1 LTIRGEGDLEKWIPA
16 AMTVLIIL
24 SFSSTFHATPAT
36 ADSSIGAPVTI
47 ILSGIIQAGN
57 LTSGVIKV
65 TSGFVIV
72 GGLDNVV
79 CQCIPPGYNGSD
91 LDCMYTSNSEERNI
105 NATTISLG
113 GGILVLRLAGLYTLV
128 NDELLSVVFGVG
140 APFPGQTAIT
150 EGVNG
155 PVDYLINAQ
164 GTMQVNGISV
174 DLTATGTVTSDPTVS
189 LEICP
194 CKTVVDEGYN
204 LPINV
209 TITNAGYLGQIPYIN
224 VYINTTI
231 IGTEKNVNLTNGTP
245 TTLILTCN
253 TTGLSLGKYSITAS
267 PGNTAAPSTIV
278 LTIPGDLDGN
288 FQAQLADLVIL
299 AKAYSSKPGSPNW
312 NPNADID
319 GNDAIGLT
327 DLVILAQHYGQHYP

>member
-1 LTIRGEGDLEKWIPA
+1 MRKWIPKLVTA
-16 AMTVLIIL
+16 LIIL
-24 SFSSTFHATPAT
+24 SFLFTFTASPAT
-36 ADSSIGAPVTI
+36 ADSNIALPVTV
-47 ILSGIIQAGN
+47 ILYGTLQDGN
-57 LTSGVIKV
+57 VTSGVIKV
-65 TSGFVIV
+65 TSGFVLI
-72 GGLDNVV
+72 GSEDNVV
-79 CQCIPPGYNGSD
+79 CSCIPPGYNGSD
-91 LDCMYTSNSEERNI
+91 LDCIYTSNSEQGNI
-105 NATTISLG
+105 NAATISMG
-113 GGILVLRLAGLYTLV
+113 GGKRVMHLAGLYTSV

-231 IGTEKNVNLTNGTP
+231 VGTEKNINLTNGTP

-299 AKAYSSKPGSPNW
+299 AKAYSSKASSPNW

-319 GNDAIGLT
+319 GNDAIGLS
-327 DLVILAQHYGQHYP
+327 DLVILALHYGQHYP